1 MPIYNC
7 EKCQY
12 TTTVKCNFEK
22 HLKTKLHEK
31 NVSKVIQ
38 NGQNVIQNYPQGY
51 PKLSTGLS
59 KIIQESIN
67 EEENNDIEND
77 NKYICKICQNRYK
90 YNTGLSKHYK
100 KCKEASV
107 QNLMKELEEKDKV
120 LEEKEKEIEE
130 IKKQLE
136 AAEVEAEEQ
145 TKTKT
150 KTTINKNC
158 HNRNTNTNTNTN
170 TNSNNHSHNN
180 NTVNN
185 TVNNINIVPYIDT
198 DSSHLTDKD
207 FLAIVNRVTY
217 CVMDMIEK
225 VHFNPNR
232 KENMNLRLTNLKD
245 NLMMVF
251 EKENWTTKYK
261 KDVLETLYVE
271 KEMEIEDW
279 IREEQYKYPNAKKKF
294 DKYLNNKESDETM
307 NKVKDDIKLMMYNK
321 TREYKI

>member
-22 HLKTKLHEK
+22 HLKTRLHEK
-31 NVSKVIQ
+31 NVSKIIQ
-38 NGQNVIQNYPQGY
+38 NGQNVIQNYPKCY
-51 PKLSTGLS
+51 PKLSSYVS

-67 EEENNDIEND
+67 DGVNNETNNY
-77 NKYICKICQNRYK
+77 NKYICKICQNKYK

-100 KCKEASV
+100 KCKEVSV
-107 QNLMKELEEKDKV
+107 QNLMKELEEKDK
-120 LEEKEKEIEE
+120 EIEE
-130 IKKQLE
+130 MKKQLD
-136 AAEVEAEEQ
+136 AAESEEQ
-145 TKTKT
+145 TKTS
-150 KTTINKNC
+150 INKNC
-158 HNRNTNTNTNTN
+158 HNKNTI
-170 TNSNNHSHNN
+170 SNNHSHNN
-180 NTVNN
+180 SNN
-185 TVNNINIVPYIDT
+185 TINNTINIVPYIDT

-279 IREEQYKYPNAKKKF
+279 IREEQYKYPKAKNKF
-294 DKYLNNKESDETM
+294 DKYLNNKESDDTM

-321 TREYKI
+321 TKEYKI

>member
-1 MPIYNC
+1 MPLYNC
-7 EKCQY
+7 ENCQY
-12 TTTVKCNFEK
+12 TTSVKCNFEK
-22 HLKTKLHEK
+22 HLKTRLHEK
-31 NVSKVIQ
+31 KLSKVIQ
-38 NGQNVIQNYPQGY
+38 NGQNVIQNYPNGY
-51 PKLSTGLS
+51 PKLSIGIS
-59 KIIQESIN
+59 KIIHESIN
-67 EEENNDIEND
+67 ENENKETDND
-77 NKYICKICQNRYK
+77 NKFVCKICNSKYK
-90 YNTGLSKHYK
+90 YNTGLSKHLK
-100 KCKEASV
+100 KCKETSV
-107 QNLMKELEEKDKV
+107 QNLMKELEEKDKA
-120 LEEKEKEIEE
+120 LEEKEKQIEE

-136 AAEVEAEEQ
+136 NEEQ
-145 TKTKT
+145 P

-158 HNRNTNTNTNTN
+158 HNRNTN

-185 TVNNINIVPYIDT
+185 TINNINIVPYIET

-251 EKENWTTKYK
+251 EKDNWTTKYK
-261 KDVLETLYVE
+261 NDVLETLYVE
-271 KEMEIEDW
+271 KEMELDDW
-279 IREEQYKYPNAKKKF
+279 IREEQYKYPNAKQKF
-294 DKYLNNKESDETM
+294 DRYLNNKESDETM

>member
-38 NGQNVIQNYPQGY
+38 NGQNVIQNYPEGY
-51 PKLSTGLS
+51 PKLSTDVS

-67 EEENNDIEND
+67 DEENNDIEND
-77 NKYICKICQNRYK
+77 NKYICKICQNKYK

-100 KCKEASV
+100 KCKEVSV
-107 QNLMKELEEKDKV
+107 QNLMKELEEKDK
-120 LEEKEKEIEE
+120 EIEE
-130 IKKQLE
+130 MKKQLE
-136 AAEVEAEEQ
+136 SVEAVESEQQ
-145 TKTKT
+145 TKTS
-150 KTTINKNC
+150 IQKNS
-158 HNRNTNTNTNTN
+158 HN
-170 TNSNNHSHNN
+170 NNHSHNN
-180 NTVNN
+180 NTVNH

-279 IREEQYKYPNAKKKF
+279 IREEQYKYPNAKNKF